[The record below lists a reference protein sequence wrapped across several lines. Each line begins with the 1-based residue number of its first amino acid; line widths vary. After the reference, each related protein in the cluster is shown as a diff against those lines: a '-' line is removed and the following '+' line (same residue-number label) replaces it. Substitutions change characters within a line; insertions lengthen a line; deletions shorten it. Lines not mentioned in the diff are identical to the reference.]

1 MEVDY
6 EYLRLY
12 EFSASLGAC
21 LKQDRGVSNASSKF
35 GIGKCPGQGSGLSGG
50 NDLEFPPT
58 SPAYYLEQAINA
70 AERLLRLISTF
81 RSLTK
86 EGTLRYAGSRYYM
99 KIVFAAVFLIQV
111 NNHDSRFFDVTT
123 KEIIRS

>member
-1 MEVDY
+1 MLEVDY

-21 LKQDRGVSNASSKF
+21 LKQDRGVTNASSKF
-35 GIGKCPGQGSGLSGG
+35 GIGKNPGSGLSGR
-50 NDLEFPPT
+50 NDWEFPPT

-70 AERLLRLISTF
+70 SERLLRLISTF

-111 NNHDSRFFDVTT
+111 NNHYS
-123 KEIIRS
+123 